1 MQSKS
6 QSPCS
11 SVQDPSAVSRGP
23 LNSSYHPSLS
33 LISTHTGF
41 SAVKKKICH
50 DLCYIRI
57 FATAVHSAQDDF
69 PSNIHS
75 PHSFSSFKFCLSISF
90 TIETYWYI
98 LFIAATCP
106 TLQSTYR
113 LLTYNSVFFS
123 YSLCLLSL
131 SIFGMLSSLRVR
143 IFDLFTDVSQELA
156 LKELLLNSFIK

>member
-41 SAVKKKICH
+41 SAVKKKICQ

>member
-41 SAVKKKICH
+41 SAVKKKICQ

-106 TLQSTYR
+106 TLQSTYC
-113 LLTYNSVFFS
+113 LLTYNSVF
-123 YSLCLLSL
+123 
-131 SIFGMLSSLRVR
+131 
-143 IFDLFTDVSQELA
+143 LFTMFII
-156 LKELLLNSFIK
+156 SFHLWNVKFLEGKDL